1 MALIKRKILI
11 SREVLNTKS
20 WTRSLEHEVLN
31 TKSSTRYQF
40 FFCKREVFQNTDFS
54 LLKCQLTENEIDTAC
69 FVMIFQVS
77 ADEGMGK

>member
-1 MALIKRKILI
+1 MALIKGEILI

-20 WTRSLEHEVLN
+20 
-31 TKSSTRYQF
+31 STRCQF
-40 FFCKREVFQNTDFS
+40 FFRKREVFQNTDFS
-54 LLKCQLTENEIDTAC
+54 RLKCQLTGNEMDTAC